1 MRIAFYI
8 SLAVVCLLFKP
19 HITYAQVP
27 REVTPIEPRDIRPE
41 IMPNSTTPL
50 PSNRLR
56 IPEQF
61 FRHDQFPHDRLPEDL
76 KSGEIKPLTE
86 IRKAVRSQYPGR
98 IVDVRML
105 IPKREGINILY
116 DVRVLT
122 QSGKVLSVKVDAKSA
137 QIIDVK
143 G

>member
-8 SLAVVCLLFKP
+8 SVVLVCLMFKP
-19 HITYAQVP
+19 NVGYAQVP
-27 REVTPIEPRDIRPE
+27 REVTPIEPRDVRPE
-41 IMPNSTTPL
+41 VMPNSITPA
-50 PSNRLR
+50 PNNRLR

-61 FRHDQFPHDRLPEDL
+61 FRHDQFPHDRLPDDL
-76 KSGEIKPLTE
+76 KSGEIKPLAE
-86 IRKAVRSQYPGR
+86 IRNVVRSQYPGR